1 MKERIALFDTSALML
16 YIEGIDSIEQV
27 ESMGLKCAVLDK
39 VVEELKRLSEEA
51 TKRGRAAR
59 LALSII
65 KSKCLVIKYLGKK
78 KHTDDAIVEVALEKG
93 IPVVTADRGLR
104 RRLLRKVPTI
114 YYRESQRRFLSDDY
128 FDL

>member
-16 YIEGIDSIEQV
+16 YIEGIDPIGQV

-39 VVEELKRLSEEA
+39 VIRELERLSKE
-51 TKRGRAAR
+51 TGKRGKAAR
-59 LALSII
+59 LALSIV
-65 KSKCLVIKYLGKK
+65 KSKCIIIKYFGNK
-78 KHTDDAIVEVALEKG
+78 KHTDDAIVEVALERG

-114 YYRESQRRFLSDDY
+114 YYRESQRRFLSEDY